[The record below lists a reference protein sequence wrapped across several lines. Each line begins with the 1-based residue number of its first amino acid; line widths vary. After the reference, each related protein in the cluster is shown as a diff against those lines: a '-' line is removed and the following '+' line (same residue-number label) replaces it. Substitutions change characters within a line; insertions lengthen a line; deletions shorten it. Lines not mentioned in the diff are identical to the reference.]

1 MPSKKEALAI
11 AKYMNCTG
19 IHMSKDNEWMPCSSN
34 AVMMR
39 VSNRAE
45 KTKVKSDSMMLKRSK
60 KSKRKIRG
68 SKFEKLR
75 ERGVMGIDTLPGGGL
90 VSAPI
95 GGDGL

>member
-19 IHMSKDNEWMPCSSN
+19 IHLTDDNDWMPCSSP
-34 AVMMR
+34 AVLMR

-45 KTKVKSDSMMLKRSK
+45 KNQVKSDSMMVTRKK

-68 SKFEKLR
+68 RKFEQLR

-95 GGDGL
+95 GGGSP